1 MDNHRTSGSDL
12 PAGPTSDAGG
22 PGPGRRRFMLMAGAA
37 GAAAIA
43 WPSLDALASSRSA
56 RLDHPQ
62 AGPHRPEARPAW
74 LHRPEAGPTVADWEA
89 LRHHLSTRHLVRPG
103 QRGYSQAKQLFDP
116 QYDRL
121 EPTGVAYCA
130 TPGDVAA
137 CVTFA
142 SRFRLPIRARSG
154 GHSYAGWSSVNG
166 GLVVDVTGL
175 NSYGVG
181 NGTVKVGTGLGLI
194 DFYSRLAR
202 RGLAVPGGSCPTVGI
217 AGLTLGGGIG
227 VVGRNFGLTCD
238 NLEAVQIVTANGDVL
253 NCDSRTHS
261 DLLWASKGGGG
272 GNFGIATSFT
282 FRSHRLSSLVLFFLS
297 WPWSQAR
304 RVVDGWQ
311 QWAPHAPNALWS
323 NLHLSAAP
331 GGTEPTIGV
340 GGTYIG
346 SVGGAARQL
355 DRLYALV
362 GKPSSS
368 FLGEN
373 SYLQAMLV
381 EAGCSGLSVPQ
392 CHTGMG
398 GHLGRVPFFAKSDFF
413 THKLNSAGLS
423 ALLAGIERFQHV
435 DAAAGASGS
444 IAFDASGGAINAVH
458 PDATAF
464 VHRDTIF
471 LAQYY
476 TQWNS
481 PGSARG
487 IANQHRWLRSYYNA
501 VHPHASGQ
509 AYQNYIDP
517 DLTNWRQAYYGANY
531 ARLSRIKG
539 RYDPH
544 QLFTFPQA
552 ITPPA

>member
-1 MDNHRTSGSDL
+1 MDKHHIQRIIQRIPGTDVPAAVPADPGPSDPDR
-12 PAGPTSDAGG
+12 PAGP
-22 PGPGRRRFMLMAGAA
+22 PGRRRFLALAGAA
-37 GAAAIA
+37 GVGAIA
-43 WPSLDALASSRSA
+43 APSLDAMASTRA
-56 RLDHPQ
+56 
-62 AGPHRPEARPAW
+62 AW
-74 LHRPEAGPTVADWEA
+74 LHRPDAPPTAADWEA
-89 LRHHLSTRHLVRPG
+89 LRHQLSTHHLVRPG
-103 QRGYSQAKQLFDP
+103 QSGYNQAKQLFSP
-116 QYDRL
+116 QFDRL
-121 EPTGVAYCA
+121 RPTGVAYCA
-130 TPGDVAA
+130 RPADVAA

-217 AGLTLGGGIG
+217 AGLTLGGGVG
-227 VVGRNFGLTCD
+227 VLGRKYGLTCD
-238 NLEAVQIVTANGDVL
+238 NLESVQIVTANGDIL
-253 NCDSRTHS
+253 NCDSHNHS
-261 DLLWASKGGGG
+261 DLLWASQGGGG

-282 FRSHRLSSLVLFFLS
+282 FRSHRLSSLVLFFLG

-311 QWAPHAPNALWS
+311 RWAPHAPNALWS

-331 GGTEPTIGV
+331 GETVPTIGV

-346 SVGGAARQL
+346 SVSEAAAQL
-355 DRLYALV
+355 HKLYGLI
-362 GKPSSS
+362 GSGPSSS

-373 SYLQAMLV
+373 SFLQAMLV
-381 EAGCSGLSVPQ
+381 EAGCSGLTVPQ

-398 GHLGRVPFFAKSDFF
+398 GHLGRVPFFAKSDIF
-413 THKLNSAGLS
+413 TRQLNSAGLT
-423 ALLAGIERFQHV
+423 ALLNGIERFQGV
-435 DAAAGASGS
+435 AAAGGASGS
-444 IAFDASGGAINAVH
+444 IAFDALGGAINAVH
-458 PDATAF
+458 PAATAF
-464 VHRDTIF
+464 VHRDALF
-471 LAQYY
+471 QAQYY
-476 TQWNS
+476 TEWRS

-487 IANQHRWLRSYYNA
+487 IANQHQWIRQYYNA

-509 AYQNYIDP
+509 AYQNYVDP

-544 QLFTFPQA
+544 QLFNFPQA

>member
-1 MDNHRTSGSDL
+1 MDSRHIQPTPPSPPSQPGR
-12 PAGPTSDAGG
+12 PAAS
-22 PGPGRRRFMLMAGAA
+22 GPGRRRFLVLAGAA
-37 GAAAIA
+37 GVGAVTA
-43 WPSLDALASSRSA
+43 PSLDALASSRPS
-56 RLDHPQ
+56 
-62 AGPHRPEARPAW
+62 W
-74 LHRPEAGPTVADWEA
+74 LHRPDSGPTVADWEA
-89 LRHHLSTRHLVRPG
+89 LRHQLSTHHLVRPG
-103 QRGYSQAKQLFDP
+103 QRGYNQAKELFSP
-116 QYDRL
+116 QFDRL
-121 EPTGVAYCA
+121 QPSGVAYCA
-130 TPGDVAA
+130 NPSDVAA

-194 DFYSRLAR
+194 DFYARLAR

-217 AGLTLGGGIG
+217 AGLTLGGGVG
-227 VVGRNFGLTCD
+227 VVGRNYGLTCD
-238 NLEAVQIVTANGDVL
+238 NLEAVQIVTAAGDIL
-253 NCDSRTHS
+253 NCDSHNHS
-261 DLLWASKGGGG
+261 DLLWASQGGGG

-282 FRSHRLSSLVLFFLS
+282 FRSHRLSNLVLFFLG

-331 GGTEPTIGV
+331 GGSEPTIGV

-346 SVGGAARQL
+346 SVGGAADQL
-355 DRLYALV
+355 DKLYALV

-373 SYLQAMLV
+373 SYLKAMLV
-381 EAGCSGLSVPQ
+381 EAGCSTLSVPQ
-392 CHTGMG
+392 CHTGKG
-398 GHLGRVPFFAKSDFF
+398 GHLGRVPFFAKSDIF
-413 THKLNSAGLS
+413 THKLGPRGLT
-423 ALLAGIERFQHV
+423 ALLNGIERFQGV
-435 DAAAGASGS
+435 AAAAGASGS
-444 IAFDASGGAINAVH
+444 IAFDALGGKINEVR

-464 VHRDTIF
+464 VHRDGLF
-471 LAQYY
+471 QAQYY
-476 TQWNS
+476 TEWS
-481 PGSARG
+481 WPGSASG
-487 IANQHRWLRSYYNA
+487 VANQLRWIRQYHSAL
-501 VHPHASGQ
+501 HPFASGQ
-509 AYQNYIDP
+509 AYQNYVDP

-539 RYDPH
+539 RWDPH
-544 QLFTFPQA
+544 QLFNFPQA
-552 ITPPA
+552 ITPPT

>member
-1 MDNHRTSGSDL
+1 VDKHHLQPVQGSN
-12 PAGPTSDAGG
+12 
-22 PGPGRRRFMLMAGAA
+22 GPGRRRFLALAGAA
-37 GAAAIA
+37 GVGAAVAA
-43 WPSLDALASSRSA
+43 PSLDALANTRA
-56 RLDHPQ
+56 AWH
-62 AGPHRPEARPAW
+62 HRPDS
-74 LHRPEAGPTVADWEA
+74 GPTTADWEA

-103 QRGYSQAKQLFDP
+103 QRGYNQAKQLFDP
-116 QYDRL
+116 QFDRL
-121 EPTGVAYCA
+121 RPTGVAYCA
-130 TPGDVAA
+130 TPADVAA

-142 SRFRLPIRARSG
+142 ARFKLPIRARSG

-217 AGLTLGGGIG
+217 AGLTLGGGVG
-227 VVGRNFGLTCD
+227 VLGRNYGLTCD
-238 NLEAVQIVTANGDVL
+238 NLEAVQIVTANGDIL
-253 NCDSRTHS
+253 NCDSHTNS
-261 DLLWASKGGGG
+261 DLLWASQGGGG

-282 FRSHRLSSLVLFFLS
+282 FRSHRLSSLALFFLS

-311 QWAPHAPNALWS
+311 RWAPHAPNALWS

-331 GGTEPTIGV
+331 GGTVPSVGV
-340 GGTYIG
+340 GGTYVG
-346 SVGGAARQL
+346 SVGGAAAQL
-355 DRLYALV
+355 DKLYALI
-362 GKPSSS
+362 GSRPSSS

-381 EAGCSGLSVPQ
+381 EAGCSGLTVPQ

-413 THKLNSAGLS
+413 THRLGPAGLT
-423 ALLAGIERFQHV
+423 ALLNGIERFQGV
-435 DAAAGASGS
+435 AAAGGASGS
-444 IAFDASGGAINAVH
+444 IAFDAFGGAINAVH

-464 VHRDTIF
+464 VHRNTLF

-476 TQWNS
+476 TQWRS

-487 IANQHRWLRSYYNA
+487 IANQHQWIRQYHDALR
-501 VHPHASGQ
+501 PHASGQ

-531 ARLSRIKG
+531 ARLSQIKG
-539 RYDPH
+539 KYDPH
-544 QLFTFPQA
+544 QLFSFPQA

>member
-1 MDNHRTSGSDL
+1 MDSQPTKPLQPISGSSDPDGPEGTPR
-12 PAGPTSDAGG
+12 PA
-22 PGPGRRRFMLMAGAA
+22 RRRFLALAGVAGA
-37 GAAAIA
+37 GVVAA
-43 WPSLDALASSRSA
+43 PSLDALASSRSS
-56 RLDHPQ
+56 
-62 AGPHRPEARPAW
+62 W
-74 LHRPEAGPTVADWEA
+74 LHRPDSGPTVADWEA

-103 QRGYSQAKQLFDP
+103 QRGYNQAKELFSP
-116 QYDRL
+116 QWDRL
-121 EPTGVAYCA
+121 RPTGVAYCA
-130 TPGDVAA
+130 TPADVAA

-142 SRFRLPIRARSG
+142 SRFKLPIRARSG

-181 NGTVKVGTGLGLI
+181 NGTVKVGTGLALI

-217 AGLTLGGGIG
+217 AGLTLGGGVG
-227 VVGRNFGLTCD
+227 VVGRNYGLTCD
-238 NLEAVQIVTANGDVL
+238 NLEAVQIVTANGDIL
-253 NCDSRTHS
+253 NCDSHNNS
-261 DLLWASKGGGG
+261 DLLWASQGGGG

-282 FRSHRLSSLVLFFLS
+282 FRSHRLSKLWLFFLG

-311 QWAPHAPNALWS
+311 QWAPHAPKALWS

-331 GGTEPTIGV
+331 GGTVPTVGV

-346 SVGGAARQL
+346 SVSGAAAQL
-355 DRLYALV
+355 DKLYALI
-362 GKPSSS
+362 GSKPGSS

-381 EAGCSGLSVPQ
+381 EAGCSGLTVPQ

-398 GHLGRVPFFAKSDFF
+398 GHLGRVPFYAKSDIF
-413 THKLNSAGLS
+413 TRRLNPAGLT
-423 ALLAGIERFQHV
+423 ALLTGIERFQHV
-435 DAAAGASGS
+435 AAAAGASGS
-444 IAFDASGGAINAVH
+444 IAFDALGGAINAVR

-464 VHRDTIF
+464 VHRDALF
-471 LAQYY
+471 QAQYY
-476 TQWNS
+476 TEWNW
-481 PGSARG
+481 PGSASG
-487 IANQHRWLRSYYNA
+487 VANQHRWIRQYYGA

-509 AYQNYIDP
+509 AYQNYVDP

-531 ARLSRIKG
+531 GRLSRIKAT
-539 RYDPH
+539 YDPH
-544 QLFTFPQA
+544 MLFNFPQA
-552 ITPPA
+552 ITPPS